1 MDSRT
6 WMGRAVMGGLT
17 RGAAATSLEQRIR
30 LDCGKWA
37 SAAGYI
43 WIYARAGRDASIANC
58 E

>member
-1 MDSRT
+1 
-6 WMGRAVMGGLT
+6 MGGLT